1 MKRFLGLAVLILG
14 MSVPAHAQFS
24 KGGSVA
30 GASSTAGVGPNGGGG
45 YGGGG
50 IGGGGDTGVTNFHVL
65 PVIPPANLPSI
76 AVSGSNDS
84 FEPSSFLPY
93 KQAIAAGQDI
103 LNAQHESVAEAAAEN
118 SRTPKS
124 KAKALII
131 EDAVGDPVI
140 AKP

>member
-1 MKRFLGLAVLILG
+1 MKRLLGLAVLILG

-24 KGGSVA
+24 KGSPVA
-30 GASSTAGVGPNGGGG
+30 GASSTAGVASNSGGG
-45 YGGGG
+45 YGGG
-50 IGGGGDTGVTNFHVL
+50 IGGGDTGVTDFHVL
-65 PVIPPANLPSI
+65 PVIPAANLRSI

-118 SRTPKS
+118 NRTPKS